1 MIKELNHLAK
11 LASKEI
17 RNLDNQTRNNVL
29 ADFSS
34 LLVLKYKEILFANS
48 IDLENNPNL
57 SESLKDRLALTKD
70 RIIGI
75 ANGVKQLIELE
86 DPINEVIEER
96 VINSGIKLVKKSVPI
111 GVVGIIYE
119 ARPNVTADCFALCFK
134 SGNACVLK
142 GGKEAYVTSSKI
154 VELIKLALAKNNV
167 NENAIVL
174 LPKIT
179 HEETKELMEDKE
191 NIDLLIPRGSK
202 RLIQSVVDNATVPV
216 IETGAGVCHIYVDE
230 TADFEM
236 AKKIIINA
244 KTSRPSVCNA
254 MECLIVN
261 EAIKDEFLPLIIKE
275 LKDRNV
281 VIHGDYQD
289 LLPVDDYHTEYD
301 DLEMNLKIVKDVYEA
316 VKHIETYSTHHS
328 EAIISNNQNNV
339 DYFMN
344 NIDSAC
350 LYHNASTRFSDGFE
364 FGLGA
369 EIGIST
375 QKLHARGPMGLKAL
389 TTYTYLLYGNG
400 EVR

>member
-1 MIKELNHLAK
+1 MIQELNYLAK
-11 LASKEI
+11 VASKEI

-167 NENAIVL
+167 NENAVVL
-174 LPKIT
+174 LPKIS

-275 LKDRNV
+275 LKNKNV
-281 VIHGDYQD
+281 IIHGDYQG

-316 VKHIETYSTHHS
+316 VEHIETYSTHHS

>member
-11 LASKEI
+11 VASKEI

-48 IDLENNPNL
+48 IDLENNSNL
-57 SESLKDRLALTKD
+57 SESLKDRLTLTKD

-154 VELIKLALAKNNV
+154 VELIKLALVKNNV
-167 NENAIVL
+167 NENAVVL
-174 LPKIT
+174 LPKIS

-275 LKDRNV
+275 LKNRNV
-281 VIHGDYQD
+281 IIHGDYQD

-316 VKHIETYSTHHS
+316 VEHIETYSTHHS

>member
-11 LASKEI
+11 VASKEI

-34 LLVLKYKEILFANS
+34 LLVLKYKEILFANN
-48 IDLENNPNL
+48 IDLENNSNL
-57 SESLKDRLALTKD
+57 SESLKDRLTLTKD

-167 NENAIVL
+167 NENAVVL
-174 LPKIT
+174 LPKIS

-236 AKKIIINA
+236 AKKIIINV

-275 LKDRNV
+275 LKNRNV
-281 VIHGDYQD
+281 IIHGDYQD

-316 VKHIETYSTHHS
+316 VEHIETYSTHHS